1 MLFVKYSNYEL
12 VNKTL
17 MVTMMKPFQIEK
29 NSEKKNIHDPK
40 GKRKK
45 SLRWEAECLIERQ
58 HPQNTKILTRVP
70 KTAPKSAENTHPGC
84 KETKPKNTKKLTR
97 VAKTALKSDKKHSP
111 GQ

>member
-17 MVTMMKPFQIEK
+17 MVMMMKTFQIEK

-45 SLRWEAECLIERQ
+45 
-58 HPQNTKILTRVP
+58 
-70 KTAPKSAENTHPGC
+70 KSKMRG
-84 KETKPKNTKKLTR
+84 
-97 VAKTALKSDKKHSP
+97 
-111 GQ
+111 